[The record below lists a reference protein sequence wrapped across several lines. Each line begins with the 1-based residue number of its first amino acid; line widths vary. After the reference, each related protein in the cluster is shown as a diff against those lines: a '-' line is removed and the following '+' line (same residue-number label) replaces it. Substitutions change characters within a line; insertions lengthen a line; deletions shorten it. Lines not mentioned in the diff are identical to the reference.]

1 LTTDRTDF
9 TAAER
14 RHVLTLDSSV
24 RTDRTTAIAT
34 DFSKSLSPKDPFVA
48 LIHQMNDKT
57 NKAPLHPLVAVA
69 GYCAVA
75 SIAIVAL
82 AFCLNH
88 TISGVGMW
96 AIAAMAATP
105 SLMGIGIAFFMT
117 RQDHRD

>member
-1 LTTDRTDF
+1 M
-9 TAAER
+9 AAKR
-14 RHVLTLDSSV
+14 RHVLTLDLSV
-24 RTDRTTAIAT
+24 RTDRTTAVAT
-34 DFSKSLSPKDPFVA
+34 VVSKSLSPKGPFGA
-48 LIHQMNDKT
+48 LIDEMNNKSD
-57 NKAPLHPLVAVA
+57 KAPLHPLVAVA

-96 AIAAMAATP
+96 AIAAMTAAP

-117 RQDHRD
+117 KQDRRD